1 MKTVLPT
8 KDDLAMIDL
17 AIRSFPNAWGCVS
30 RDGRFTRG
38 VGDPSLLWMQIGS
51 GPTQM
56 DALWRQA
63 GIDTGAKSS
72 YAAMMAAKQYT
83 VHISFFKVRKM
94 LFRSVWVGNVSLDFG
109 GSNLY
114 VGSIAGRTQA
124 DMWRQLRVFISD
136 EGKLYPST
144 AAAQEAV

>member
-1 MKTVLPT
+1 
-8 KDDLAMIDL
+8 
-17 AIRSFPNAWGCVS
+17 
-30 RDGRFTRG
+30 
-38 VGDPSLLWMQIGS
+38 MQIGS

-72 YAAMMAAKQYT
+72 YAAMMAAKQHT
-83 VHISFFKVRKM
+83 VTILFFKVRKT

-109 GSNLY
+109 GSNIY
-114 VGSIAGRTQA
+114 VGSVAGRTQA
-124 DMWRQLRVFISD
+124 DMWRQLRTFIED
-136 EGKLYPST
+136 EGKLYPGT